1 MENQKMNNQQVR
13 DYLEKSGVS
22 MEDLS
27 SELRLTSWHFRELL
41 QHWLTDEQIAN
52 LKEAVDTVKAR
63 PVPEPVPVLK
73 FPDFTEGDQDIG
85 ELMRDRYWF
94 PYELGQALKARGCED
109 PGLIDAHASQ
119 YAMRDG
125 YTPEQRAEIL
135 ALFADMPNMDLWR
148 KIREH
153 GVRLETVAKKLEG
166 EDRRILGE
174 GDVEAMLDSELSPE
188 QRKRLELAIEAA
200 RQRRFS

>member
-1 MENQKMNNQQVR
+1 MDKTMNNQEIR
-13 DYLEKSGVS
+13 TYLDKSGVS

-109 PGLIDAHASQ
+109 PGLIDAHTSQ

-135 ALFADMPNMDLWR
+135 AMFADMPNMDLW
-148 KIREH
+148 KTIRE
-153 GVRLETVAKKLEG
+153 RKLSLRDIARFLPLVNGAEAS
-166 EDRRILGE
+166 D
-174 GDVEAMLDSELSPE
+174 GDVENMLDSKLSADG
-188 QRKRLELAIEAA
+188 RRTLESAIHRAEA
-200 RQRRFS
+200 RGW